1 MGGGDGSE
9 KLFTRP
15 PGPPDPEEAVD
26 PLTLWSSLPQPQGH
40 MVINEAA
47 GLNAGAL
54 YFKEKKNHNNAS
66 SIFRFNFVS

>member
-26 PLTLWSSLPQPQGH
+26 PLSLWSSLPQPQGH

-54 YFKEKKNHNNAS
+54 YLKKK
-66 SIFRFNFVS
+66 IIIMLVLFLGLIL